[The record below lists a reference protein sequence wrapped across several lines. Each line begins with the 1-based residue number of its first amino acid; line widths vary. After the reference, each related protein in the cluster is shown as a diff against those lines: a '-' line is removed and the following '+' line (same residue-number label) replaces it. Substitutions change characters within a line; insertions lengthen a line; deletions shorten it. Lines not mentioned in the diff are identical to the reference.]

1 MIFMII
7 NREEIIVRL
16 HINKTKHDKLNKIL
30 HCQSVDISGVTLNVI
45 WSLLTKTTLAVL
57 DNL

>member
-1 MIFMII
+1 MII